1 MKKNKAE
8 KILIAFLPIATI
20 VILILSISIYRSN
33 LNLTASRL
41 ILLSATYHDLQCDI
55 ARAEQDDFRNWSAD
69 TDATGRIYLDS
80 RIYSS
85 KEDDQRLI
93 ALTIDYAYSASKMN
107 QERKIFL
114 SKLQKA
120 DVAVQW
126 ENKWYGNISRI
137 VFFNESDRRMVE
149 QFLTK
154 QNLLKY

>member
-8 KILIAFLPIATI
+8 KILIAFLSIAT
-20 VILILSISIYRSN
+20 VAILILSISIYRS
-33 LNLTASRL
+33 NLTASRL

-55 ARAEQDDFRNWSAD
+55 ARAEQNDFRNWSED
-69 TDATGRIYLDS
+69 TDATGRIYLDTS
-80 RIYSS
+80 CYSS
-85 KEDDQRLI
+85 KEDDQLLI
-93 ALTIDYAYSASKMN
+93 ALAIDYAYSASKLN
-107 QERKIFL
+107 QDKKIFL